1 MGLPAMY
8 DPFGDMRRLQKEMD
22 DMFAAFFEG
31 GRQGRQL
38 MEWDARAPLSDIED
52 NGDALVVSA
61 ELPGLGKEDIRIEVD
76 KDSISISAER
86 KDVKEEKEK
95 DYFYCER
102 SYSGFR
108 RRFVLPVEIDP
119 DKVDARYESGVL
131 KVTMEKAAP
140 EQEKR
145 KEITIK

>member
-1 MGLPAMY
+1 MGLPARY
-8 DPFGDMRRLQKEMD
+8 DPFGDMRKLQKEMD
-22 DMFAAFFEG
+22 DMFAAFFER

-38 MEWDARAPLSDIED
+38 IEWGARAPLSDIED
-52 NGDALVVSA
+52 TGDALLVSA
-61 ELPGLGKEDIRIEVD
+61 ELPGMDKEDIKIEVD

-119 DKVDARYESGVL
+119 DKVDAEYKEGIL
-131 KVTMEKAAP
+131 KVTMRKAEA
-140 EQEKR
+140 EQDKR
-145 KEITIK
+145 KEISVK